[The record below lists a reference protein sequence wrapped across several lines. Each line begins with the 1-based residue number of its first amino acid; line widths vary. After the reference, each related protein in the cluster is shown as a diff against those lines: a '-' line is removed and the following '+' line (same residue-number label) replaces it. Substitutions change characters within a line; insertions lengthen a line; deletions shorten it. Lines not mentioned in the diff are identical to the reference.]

1 MENARNE
8 NGEPVENSE
17 EFFYLSDVR
26 AGEDF

>member
-8 NGEPVENSE
+8 NGEPVENSA
-17 EFFYLSDVR
+17 EFFSLPDVP

>member
-8 NGEPVENSE
+8 NGEPVENSA
-17 EFFYLSDVR
+17 EFFYLSDVP